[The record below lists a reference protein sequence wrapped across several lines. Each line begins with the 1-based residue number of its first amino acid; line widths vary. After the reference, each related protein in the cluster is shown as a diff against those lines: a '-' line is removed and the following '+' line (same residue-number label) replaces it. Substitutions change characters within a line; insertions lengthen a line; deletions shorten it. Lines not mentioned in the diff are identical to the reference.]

1 MLVALTRAV
10 PQSISLCEL
19 THLDR
24 KPIDLERAR
33 KQHEAYENALSD
45 AGCRI
50 ERLPAA
56 DELPDSVFVED
67 TAIVLDEVAV
77 ITRPGAESRRPE
89 TASVVASL
97 RNYRELIANPVF
109 WTAFVN
115 TMYFAL
121 VGGPLTVAVSL
132 FAALLV
138 NAKLTR
144 WKALFRTI
152 YFAPVVTTLVAVA
165 VVFKYLYHP
174 RFGIINIALGA
185 LHLPQPDWL
194 GDPHFAMPAIILLA
208 VWKGF
213 GYTMIIF
220 IAGLQNVPEELYEAA
235 RLDGAGMWRQFRHV
249 TLPML
254 GPTFLFVG
262 VVVAIGQLQIF
273 AEPYVMT
280 KGGPLNKTL
289 TIVMMMYEQGF
300 KFWRMGYAAAVAFV
314 LFLIIG
320 AATLVQM
327 RLREKQ

>member
-1 MLVALTRAV
+1 MKNNEARAALLFLA
-10 PQSISLCEL
+10 PAIIILSLFFFL
-19 THLDR
+19 
-24 KPIDLERAR
+24 PVIAGF
-33 KQHEAYENALSD
+33 ALSVTD
-45 AGCRI
+45 FDLYTLGDVHNLR
-50 ERLPAA
+50 
-56 DELPDSVFVED
+56 FV
-67 TAIVLDEVAV
+67 A
-77 ITRPGAESRRPE
+77 
-89 TASVVASL
+89 L
-97 RNYRELIANPVF
+97 RNYRELIGNPVF
-109 WTAFVN
+109 WTAFGN

-174 RFGIINIALGA
+174 RFGIINIALGV

-220 IAGLQNVPEELYEAA
+220 ITGLQTIPEELYEAA
-235 RLDGAGMWRQFRHV
+235 RLDGAGAWGQFRHV

-280 KGGPLNKTL
+280 GGGPLNKTL
-289 TIVMMMYEQGF
+289 TIVMMMYQQGF
-300 KFWRMGYAAAVAFV
+300 KFWRMGYAAAVAFI
-314 LFLIIG
+314 LFLVIG
-320 AATLVQM
+320 AATLLQM
-327 RLREKQ
+327 RLQEKR

>member
-1 MLVALTRAV
+1 MKNNEARAALLFLA
-10 PQSISLCEL
+10 PAIIILSLFFFL
-19 THLDR
+19 
-24 KPIDLERAR
+24 PVIAGF
-33 KQHEAYENALSD
+33 ALSVTD
-45 AGCRI
+45 FDLYTLGDVHNLR
-50 ERLPAA
+50 
-56 DELPDSVFVED
+56 FV
-67 TAIVLDEVAV
+67 A
-77 ITRPGAESRRPE
+77 
-89 TASVVASL
+89 L
-97 RNYRELIANPVF
+97 RNYRELFANPVF
-109 WTAFVN
+109 WTAFGN

-138 NAKLTR
+138 NARLTR

-174 RFGIINIALGA
+174 RFGIINLALGA

-220 IAGLQNVPEELYEAA
+220 IAGLQNIPEELYEAA
-235 RLDGAGMWRQFRHV
+235 RLDGAGAWGQFRHV

-280 KGGPLNKTL
+280 QGGPLNKTL
-289 TIVMMMYEQGF
+289 TIVMMMYQQGF
-300 KFWRMGYAAAVAFV
+300 KFWRMGYAAAVAFI
-314 LFLIIG
+314 LFLVIG
-320 AATLVQM
+320 VATLLQM
-327 RLREKQ
+327 RLQEKR